1 MNDHRMPGPGD
12 LPGDRNHPN
21 SPDYDGPD
29 VTVQDLLEDNW
40 TDDDTTAVQTI
51 MADYLTGPQDGFAK
65 AKLWRQIGERAELVV
80 ARE

>member
-21 SPDYDGPD
+21 SPDYDGSD

-40 TDDDTTAVQTI
+40 IDDDTTEVQRI

-65 AKLWRQIGERAELVV
+65 SKLWRQMIERAELVV